1 MQTALMARGAEVQ
14 KLNTTIGGVKN
25 VNGQSRGIIVN
36 KNIMNYETQE
46 KIVVAFLAYAILFC
60 IVGAVVGLGIIIG
73 VSIK

>member
-1 MQTALMARGAEVQ
+1 
-14 KLNTTIGGVKN
+14 
-25 VNGQSRGIIVN
+25 
-36 KNIMNYETQE
+36 MNYETQE